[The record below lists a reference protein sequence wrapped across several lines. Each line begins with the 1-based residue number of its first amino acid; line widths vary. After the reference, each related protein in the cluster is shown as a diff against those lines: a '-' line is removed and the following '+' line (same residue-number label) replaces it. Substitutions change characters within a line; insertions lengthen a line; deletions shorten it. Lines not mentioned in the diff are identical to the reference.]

1 MEQTSNSNPT
11 RKIIY
16 ITFGLAATGLLG
28 YFGWNYYQK
37 KKNSNNAEADFTT
50 DNNDTTTANNNLPAP
65 APTNTTTTV
74 VNNDFP
80 IQKGR
85 RGEYVRAL
93 QQALINRY
101 GATILPKYGA
111 DGDYGYEME
120 TALQK
125 VHLPTTIDESTYN
138 LLVKG
143 TSPNADS
150 LVQTLVSAAISRNF
164 NQVMASLKQLRNTDD
179 YAKISSQFNLSRVHG
194 VHQTLVNG
202 LLSAFSSEDQKQQIR
217 MEFLRMGLKYDGN
230 KWALSGIEKKI
241 IITTIPTWVFANKDE
256 KIKVPANV
264 VLGNEWKNQ
273 NGIIFFENKQQLF
286 AVAAN
291 TVRYF

>member
-1 MEQTSNSNPT
+1 MEQGNNSNPT
-11 RKIIY
+11 KKILY
-16 ITFGLAATGLLG
+16 ITFGLAATGVLG

-37 KKNSNNAEADFTT
+37 KKNINNAEADFTT
-50 DNNDTTTANNNLPAP
+50 DNNDTTTTNNNLPAP
-65 APTNTTTTV
+65 AQPTAKTI

-80 IQKGR
+80 IRKGS
-85 RGEYVRAL
+85 RGELVRAL
-93 QQALINRY
+93 QHALINKY
-101 GATILPKYGA
+101 GDTILPKYGA
-111 DGDYGYEME
+111 DGDYGFEME

-150 LVQTLVSAAISRNF
+150 LVQTLVNAAISRNF

-179 YAKISSQFNLSRVHG
+179 YAKISSQFKLSRVHG

-202 LLSAFSSEDQKQQIR
+202 LLSSFSSEDQKQQIR

-230 KWALSGIEKKI
+230 KWALNGIEKKLL
-241 IITTIPTWVFANKDE
+241 ITTVPTWVYVSKNQRVQ
-256 KIKVPANV
+256 VPAQV
-264 VLGNEWKNQ
+264 VLGAESKVES
-273 NGIIFFENKQQLF
+273 GIIFFENNNKQF
-286 AVAAN
+286 AVAAKS
-291 TVRYF
+291 VRYF

>member
-80 IQKGR
+80 IQKGS

-179 YAKISSQFNLSRVHG
+179 YAKISSQFKLSRVHG